1 MLCCVI
7 AADYG
12 IELLGRLKGMRA
24 RPVIA
29 GIACVMCFATGLLA
43 VARECVGDYELFS
56 AGDARAAAYVEENT
70 DQDALFITGDQHNNF
85 VSSLAGRRVVC
96 GPDLWLYWHGYD
108 QETGV
113 RHGEIRLFY
122 EDPENNLDILE
133 KYGVDYI
140 LVSEHERYNYDVM
153 EDELARLFPVL
164 YDRDGIAVYDARGR
178 KG

>member
-1 MLCCVI
+1 MKALML
-7 AADYG
+7 G
-12 IELLGRLKGMRA
+12 NK
-24 RPVIA
+24 
-29 GIACVMCFATGLLA
+29 A
-43 VARECVGDYELFS
+43 VARGMYEAGCCVVSSYPGTPRTEITEEAVKYDEIFCEWAPNEKVALE
-56 AGDARAAAYVEENT
+56 AACGA
-70 DQDALFITGDQHNNF
+70 
-85 VSSLAGRRVVC
+85 SLAGRRVVC